1 MQPLSAKLPPLKS
14 TVAFEAAARHA
25 SLTLAAK
32 ELGVTREAVSRQ
44 IRILEEFLGVKVF
57 TRLHRAIA
65 LTPAGE
71 KLQTVVRKS
80 LQDISY
86 TVGQIRRPNA
96 PYKITVSST
105 IATGSFWL
113 TPRLA
118 KFRAAFPNIE
128 IHVAI
133 SDAPRDMLKEEIDIG
148 LRYGDGK
155 WPGLAAQKLFDI
167 SSFPVCTP
175 EYLAN
180 SPPIETPGDLLDH
193 ALVNLDGSLHAS
205 EDWRWW
211 LRGHGVKI
219 PKAFKMLGFDSY
231 DNVMQVAKDGQG
243 IALGYSGLVTE
254 LVERGALVRPLDAE
268 LSNELAVYL
277 VSPKTR
283 ELTSQVSE
291 FMQWVLDEAAGTR

>member
-1 MQPLSAKLPPLKS
+1 MQALNTKLPPLKS
-14 TVAFEAAARHA
+14 IVVFEAAARLS

-44 IRILEEFLGVKVF
+44 IRILEEYLGVKVF
-57 TRLHRAIA
+57 TRLHRAID
-65 LTPAGE
+65 LTSAGE
-71 KLQTVVRKS
+71 KLQPVVRKS

-86 TVGQIRRPNA
+86 VSGQIRRPNA
-96 PYKITVSST
+96 PYKIMVAST

-118 KFRAAFPNIE
+118 RFRAAHPNIE

-133 SDAPRDMLKEEIDIG
+133 SDAPRDMLKEEIDVG
-148 LRYGDGK
+148 LRYGDGN
-155 WPGLAAQKLFDI
+155 WPGLSAEKLFDI

-175 EYLAN
+175 AYLKN
-180 SPPIETPGDLLDH
+180 SARIASPEDLLEH
-193 ALVNLDGSLHAS
+193 NLVNLDGSVHAA
-205 EDWRWW
+205 EDWLWW
-211 LRGHGVKI
+211 LKGHDVKV

-231 DNVMQVAKDGQG
+231 DNVMQVAINSQG

-254 LVERGALVRPLDAE
+254 LVERGTLVRPLDAE

-277 VSPKTR
+277 VVPKAQET
-283 ELTSQVSE
+283 TPQVKE
-291 FMQWVLDEAAGTR
+291 FMSWILEEATSTA